1 MSSSSPAQR
10 LSYGLSLR
18 TLHWLVAAIILLAIA
33 LGVIA
38 IELPRGPLRGD
49 IMTIHKSLGVTA
61 FVLFFP
67 RLIVR
72 WIERAPPYVPPLGAL
87 TRAAS
92 SLVHLALYAL
102 MILLPLTGYVTS
114 EAGKHDVYWFW
125 LFPIPNFVAPN
136 EALDRAAET
145 AHYILALLVG
155 AALIAHIGAACW
167 HAWVKKDSVLTRM
180 WPGFR
185 PGSA

>member
-18 TLHWLVAAIILLAIA
+18 SLHWLIAAIILLAIA

-49 IMTIHKSLGVTA
+49 VLTLHKSLGVTA
-61 FVLFFP
+61 FVLLIP

-72 WIERAPPYVPPLGAL
+72 WIEKAPAYVPPLGAL
-87 TRAAS
+87 THAAS

-102 MILLPLTGYVTS
+102 MILLPLTGYLHS
-114 EAGKHDVYWFW
+114 EAGNHGFYWFW
-125 LFPIPNFVAPN
+125 LFPTPNFVAPD
-136 EALDRAAET
+136 EALEHATGT
-145 AHYILALLVG
+145 AHYFLALLVG

-167 HAWVKKDSVLTRM
+167 HAWVRKDSVLTRM
-180 WPGFR
+180 WPGSR
-185 PGSA
+185 PGGA